1 MLKPAF
7 VNIFHEGSGSK
18 IYRSLMENSLERTH
32 AKTIKYKMISDH
44 ENNEDKALGIHLV
57 ISKRRRIIIQF

>member
-1 MLKPAF
+1 
-7 VNIFHEGSGSK
+7 
-18 IYRSLMENSLERTH
+18 MENSLERTH